1 MSKRIGREGNSF
13 DQSERPWRR
22 QVPRL
27 TFRSPPQ
34 MLSLID
40 EAHAKIKTMVMTR
53 TKMMIYD
60 NDDDDDDVDVW
71 WDPTQGVWLNIS
83 LW

>member
-1 MSKRIGREGNSF
+1 MSKRIGREGNSL

-40 EAHAKIKTMVMTR
+40 EAHAEMKMMVM
-53 TKMMIYD
+53 MMHTCKKRGIAGIYPR
-60 NDDDDDDVDVW
+60 NFFW
-71 WDPTQGVWLNIS
+71 IFRKILG
-83 LW
+83 